1 MLSRSSITLLE
12 PATLQVFAMS
22 NQQPAIVPSS
32 RVSDSPSE
40 NGSLKAAKKADNDG
54 YPDDAVP
61 PTAPALASQQG
72 QRMEAAMGDS
82 ILRFLRIRKPR
93 KDNVYDLDA
102 VRFNEVVVKG
112 RHTDMRTDRHAAQY
126 LGLGRHRTIQGTVH
140 TSTMGELVSIRSP
153 ISMDMARGKCRA
165 SQG

>member
-1 MLSRSSITLLE
+1 M
-12 PATLQVFAMS
+12 A
-22 NQQPAIVPSS
+22 NQQPAIIPSS

-40 NGSLKAAKKADNDG
+40 NGSLKATEKVHNDG

-61 PTAPALASQQG
+61 HTAPALASQQG

-102 VRFNEVVVKG
+102 VRFNE
-112 RHTDMRTDRHAAQY
+112 
-126 LGLGRHRTIQGTVH
+126 
-140 TSTMGELVSIRSP
+140 TS
-153 ISMDMARGKCRA
+153 ARKTY
-165 SQG
+165 